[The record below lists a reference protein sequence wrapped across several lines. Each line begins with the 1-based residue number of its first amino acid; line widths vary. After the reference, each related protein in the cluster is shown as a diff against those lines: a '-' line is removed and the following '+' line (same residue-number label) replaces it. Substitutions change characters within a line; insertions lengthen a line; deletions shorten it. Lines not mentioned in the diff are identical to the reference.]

1 MATGVVIRL
10 KHLPLAAGTFDIR
23 QFFSGLRIPDGGVHI
38 IGGTDGT
45 AFILFSTDEDARQAM
60 MRDGQHVRATAIKLM
75 LSSHTEMKTV
85 IEHSQRICEELRGL
99 RPPEPPITNLSHR
112 STAAGYPNANNH
124 RQHQQNQQHNK
135 QPSPQV
141 VPESLGGNDVF
152 IEMKGIPYNLDDNDL
167 VIFFAPSHIAAIRFM
182 LDEKGRNNGTCL
194 IKFKTVVDKED
205 ALQKDR
211 QYIGGRFI
219 RITTSSER
227 QWLLVSTQS
236 CETIRPGESRKRTK
250 TITSSENTPKRSRA
264 LSPLKNENCV
274 EVRGL
279 PQNADY
285 RIMSGFFSGLNIVDG
300 GLFIEND
307 GKICKGRAFV
317 EFAAY
322 ADYKNALVRD
332 GDMIDGKQVRVI
344 GLSRQNMI
352 DQIRKFKKYMS
363 AKREEEYKREREQ
376 EKKLEQKRIK
386 EEEDRKKKME
396 RHARKQKEMD
406 EWLRRQHQK
415 EEEQRKR
422 RDLEKKMFQFANTE
436 FPPKVEHSS
445 PSPVSYT
452 EEHKAKEDYVPE
464 EYNPEEYV
472 PEEYIPEEYVPQP
485 SSTKD
490 YVYPAVEKDEK
501 LEYAPEENAAG
512 VGEMDIEEDNSPPA
526 NLSTSQSSMS
536 APPPSIPSSA
546 PTRFGGSGSV
556 IKTPTLGPVKF
567 DPAVPPP
574 PLPFPSQMPSSFQP
588 ISTQPPIASNK
599 VPVHPMLPP
608 LMPPNHTLQAAG
620 FPPPFPTGLPVI
632 PVSITKPNQTT
643 EMIPANVKN
652 NVPPPSL
659 PPPVSSTTPPSA
671 PANQSPA
678 KVIQQSTNPMPSK
691 LSPVKKQSLEPQKT
705 VSDTKL
711 SCLVRI
717 ANSPFTCTEEA
728 VRKFFSDF
736 FISPDGI
743 QFVYKGGRRSGHIF
757 VKFSNADNA
766 MKAAFK
772 DNQRLMGRNV
782 LVEQSNVAQMKEIH
796 HRISGEHWF
805 PQFSVTPD
813 INEQGF
819 LSKKIKENNLT
830 CVCIGNLHSRTIT
843 SDVKNCLLNHE
854 ISEDGVTVLMDKS
867 GLCIGEACVELRST
881 EDCIRA
887 TDLDSN
893 VKILNNSIQ
902 VWPLSKQEMFDK
914 IKNHD
919 QKVKDKIP
927 GNHLNGAGRADTPK
941 KMNAPMPMDIQ
952 REINK
957 LSDYPLHPPHGPQHP
972 PPIDPHRPP
981 GGLPPFDRH
990 PYDRP
995 PLGLPHFDRPPPE
1008 LFDRHRQFGPGLPL
1022 PPLSPL
1028 DRRPHYPPND
1038 RLFLPELLRRDL
1050 PPHPVPEPFMFPP
1063 HHNGPPLPGRGIPVN
1078 PNQIVT
1084 IKMSNLSYDITREDL
1099 LEFFSGFDP
1108 LPDSVQL
1115 MYSQGGKPTGDGV
1128 ISFPHIEPARA
1139 AIAQRHNKFL
1149 LHRNV
1154 KLKLQ

>member
-85 IEHSQRICEELRGL
+85 IEHSQRI
-99 RPPEPPITNLSHR
+99 S
-112 STAAGYPNANNH
+112 
-124 RQHQQNQQHNK
+124 
-135 QPSPQV
+135 
-141 VPESLGGNDVF
+141 
-152 IEMKGIPYNLDDNDL
+152 
-167 VIFFAPSHIAAIRFM
+167 AIRFM

-211 QYIGGRFI
+211 KYLGGRFI

-236 CETIRPGESRKRTK
+236 CETIRPGESRKRSK

-285 RIMSGFFSGLNIVDG
+285 HIMSGFFSGLNIVDG

-363 AKREEEYKREREQ
+363 AKREEEYKRERER
-376 EKKLEQKRIK
+376 EKKLEQKRVK

-445 PSPVSYT
+445 PSPASYT

-490 YVYPAVEKDEK
+490 YVYPPVGKDEK

-526 NLSTSQSSMS
+526 NVSTSQSSIS
-536 APPPSIPSSA
+536 SVPPSIPTPT

-556 IKTPTLGPVKF
+556 IESPALGPVKF

-574 PLPFPSQMPSSFQP
+574 PLPFPSQIPSSFQP
-588 ISTQPPIASNK
+588 ISAQPPIASNK
-599 VPVHPMLPP
+599 VPVHPLLPP

-620 FPPPFPTGLPVI
+620 FPPPFPAGLPVI
-632 PVSITKPNQTT
+632 PVSITKPNQTV
-643 EMIPANVKN
+643 EMIPANIKTN
-652 NVPPPSL
+652 APPPSL
-659 PPPVSSTTPPSA
+659 PPPPASSTTPLSA
-671 PANQSPA
+671 PPSQSPEN
-678 KVIQQSTNPMPSK
+678 VIQQNASPMSAK
-691 LSPVKKQSLEPQKT
+691 LSPVKKQSNEPQKS
-705 VSDTKL
+705 VSDIKQ

-717 ANSPFTCTEEA
+717 ANSPFNCTEEA

-736 FISPDGI
+736 SIPHDGI

-757 VKFSNADNA
+757 VKFSNADDA
-766 MKAAFK
+766 VKAALR
-772 DNQRLMGRNV
+772 DNQRMMGRNV
-782 LVEQSNVAQMKEIH
+782 LVGQSSVAQMKEIH

-813 INEQGF
+813 IKEQGL

-854 ISEDGVTVLMDKS
+854 LSEDGVTVLMDKS

-902 VWPLSKQEMFDK
+902 VWPLSKQEMLDK
-914 IKNHD
+914 IKNHN
-919 QKVKDKIP
+919 QKVKDTIS
-927 GNHLNGAGRADTPK
+927 GNHLNGAGRADTSK

-957 LSDYPLHPPHGPQHP
+957 VTDYPLHPPHGPQQP

-995 PLGLPHFDRPPPE
+995 PLGLPHFDRPPPD

-1084 IKMSNLSYDITREDL
+1084 VKMSNLSYDITREDL